1 MQRMERVKKM
11 TRKKKLLDVTTK
23 GWSEENIKNLND
35 KINDQNYRYEAKV
48 ITKKGEKKFC
58 YFYTKVDLEI
68 AAIQVGFK
76 ILNVK
81 KL

>member
-1 MQRMERVKKM
+1 M
-11 TRKKKLLDVTTK
+11 TKKKKLLDVTTK
-23 GWSEENIKNLND
+23 GWSEENINKLKD
-35 KINDQNYRYEAKV
+35 KVDKQNYRYEAKV

-68 AAIQVGFK
+68 AVIQLGLK